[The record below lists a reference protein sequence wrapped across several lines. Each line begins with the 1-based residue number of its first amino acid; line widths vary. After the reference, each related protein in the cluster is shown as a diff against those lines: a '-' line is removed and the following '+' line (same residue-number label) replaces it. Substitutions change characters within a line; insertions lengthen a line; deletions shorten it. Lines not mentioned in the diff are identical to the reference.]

1 MGEYSTRSMNKVHLI
16 HWTCA
21 VLSHIARKMSNVCI
35 LSRDQVKHDIIL
47 PYIVLN
53 MHPECDMGST
63 DIRLIVKTTAQ
74 SVRNSCRCGFVL
86 I

>member
-53 MHPECDMGST
+53 MHPECDMGLYRYTSHSENHST
-63 DIRLIVKTTAQ
+63 ECEKL
-74 SVRNSCRCGFVL
+74 L
-86 I
+86 